1 MGGESEKLNF
11 SFLLCSEAW
20 LLLRKKRYQ
29 EKILERT
36 DNQLENLEKMVCLQM
51 YKLYLCSPLSQT
63 SNSNKSS
70 RENATQSIST
80 SPLTYYQDVP
90 LRFVAHVS
98 NLKGVPLSCPL
109 WPSVKRVTKIHFL
122 SLHSTLHIVKGST
135 KRHRMIIL

>member
-63 SNSNKSS
+63 SNSNESS

-90 LRFVAHVS
+90 QVCYTCIKFERCATVLSPLAFSQEGYKNSFPLFALDPTHSKRF
-98 NLKGVPLSCPL
+98 N
-109 WPSVKRVTKIHFL
+109 
-122 SLHSTLHIVKGST
+122 
-135 KRHRMIIL
+135 